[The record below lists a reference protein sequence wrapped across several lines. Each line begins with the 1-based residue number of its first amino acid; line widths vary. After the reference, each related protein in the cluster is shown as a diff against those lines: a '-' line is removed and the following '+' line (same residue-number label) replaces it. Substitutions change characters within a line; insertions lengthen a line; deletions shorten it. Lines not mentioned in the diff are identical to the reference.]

1 MARSPVEDR
10 VLRALRRITR
20 ATDIHSRQLAQQ
32 HQLTG
37 PQLVCLHQLRRDGEL
52 TPSVLS
58 REVSLSQA
66 TVTGILDRLAAR
78 GLLTRV
84 RSESDRRRVML
95 TLTPAGE
102 ALAERIPSALH
113 QRFAERLADL
123 SPAGQSQIAEVLEQ
137 IVEMM
142 QPDQK
147 PGRPPSNRP

>member
-1 MARSPVEDR
+1 MASPVEDR

-32 HQLTG
+32 HQLTA

-58 REVSLSQA
+58 RRVSLSQA

-84 RSESDRRRVML
+84 RSEADRRRVML

-102 ALAERIPSALH
+102 ALADSAPSALQ
-113 QRFAERLADL
+113 QRFAERLAAL
-123 SPAGQSQIAEVLEQ
+123 APEGQARIAEVLEQ
-137 IVEMM
+137 IVGMM
-142 QPDQK
+142 EPESEI
-147 PGRPPSNRP
+147 PGKG

>member
-1 MARSPVEDR
+1 MASNVEDR

-20 ATDIHSRQLAQQ
+20 ATDIHSRHLAQR

-58 REVSLSQA
+58 RRVSLSQA

-95 TLTPAGE
+95 TLTAAGE
-102 ALAERIPSALH
+102 ALADRIPSAL
-113 QRFAERLADL
+113 QGRFAERLAALD
-123 SPAGQSQIAEVLEQ
+123 AGGQARIAEVLEQ

-142 QPDQK
+142 EPVSADA
-147 PGRPPSNRP
+147 PGGGKRG

>member
-1 MARSPVEDR
+1 VPSSVEDR

-20 ATDIHSRQLAQQ
+20 ATDIHSRRLAQQ

-37 PQLVCLHQLRRDGEL
+37 PQLVCLRQMRTDGEL

-58 REVSLSQA
+58 RRVSLSQA

-95 TLTPAGE
+95 ALTPEGE
-102 ALAERIPSALH
+102 RVADSAPSALQ
-113 QRFAERLADL
+113 QRFADRLAILLPDER
-123 SPAGQSQIAEVLEQ
+123 SHIADVLEQ

-142 QPDQK
+142 ESVAIEA
-147 PGRPPSNRP
+147 PPSASEP